1 MCQYQLRASIVTKE
15 SNFKEQTI
23 SLPKKNIIMRYCVGK
38 IGLEHLKL
46 KDGTLLI
53 T

>member
-23 SLPKKNIIMRYCVGK
+23 SLPKENIIKRCCVGK